1 MPDFHWANFGVRP
14 VPDLVVQFFA
24 FWTFPANVH
33 MSGGWHGPPLS
44 LWFQVE
50 LSQGRAEL
58 QTPLILTF
66 VSVSRAFLEYLGD
79 IPVMLFGICCAPG
92 SEGGRRWAGLDWEW
106 DYKLTKRWEMPAE
119 IPIISP
125 LRSVSSS
132 PTQMMTNQIQR
143 HRRVKYQD
151 LLLQSRQTLKGQL
164 LPPTR
169 QVDLPDRFSRGAPS
183 PSWLL
188 VTFFSQILSLTHP
201 AQ

>member
-1 MPDFHWANFGVRP
+1 MFLIMPDFDGANFGSWP
-14 VPDLVVQFFA
+14 VTDLVVQFFA

-66 VSVSRAFLEYLGD
+66 VSVSRAFFEYLGD

-106 DYKLTKRWEMPAE
+106 DYKLTKCWEMPAE
-119 IPIISP
+119 IPITSP

-132 PTQMMTNQIQR
+132 PAQMMTNQIRR
-143 HRRVKYQD
+143 HGRVKYQD
-151 LLLQSRQTLKGQL
+151 LLLQSR
-164 LPPTR
+164 
-169 QVDLPDRFSRGAPS
+169 
-183 PSWLL
+183 
-188 VTFFSQILSLTHP
+188 H
-201 AQ
+201 